1 MIGTDGTFELR
12 RHRDGDTE
20 WPRLPLAVVVGAAD
34 DGDPDALTELQRR
47 RGVVTREQLDA
58 QEWLTALRRFSKSQ
72 PRRPDGKWGRG
83 GGGAVPPSPDLAKDK
98 ASAEGK
104 AEANLQGVL
113 SRSKASGS
121 FDADKAWYHTAHDLV
136 GQRADA
142 AGIDKATF
150 AGMVAATSPRALW
163 QSKTGRYVNIE
174 FAEKAAAH
182 AKANP
187 GKSGREVADGLAKPG
202 MLRQSLASAID
213 IHNGKPV
220 EEVLKGPKI
229 RSFYNNLVDPDG
241 TTHVTIDT
249 HMVRAML
256 GDHNADDKAVAKFAT
271 GKKYSW
277 SADRTRA
284 VAKANGI
291 SPAEAQAA
299 IWEQWRREG

>member
-1 MIGTDGTFELR
+1 MTDLWEVREVR
-12 RHRDGDTE
+12 RRDDDGWTSST
-20 WPRLPLAVVVGAAD
+20 LAAVIEAAD
-34 DGDPDALTELQRR
+34 AGDDYAARELQRR
-47 RGVVTREQLDA
+47 RGALTVEQIAA
-58 QEWLTALRRFSKSQ
+58 QEWLDALRYSPRQ

-83 GGGAVPPSPDLAKDK
+83 GGAAAAPSPDLAKDK
-98 ASAEGK
+98 SSAEGK
-104 AEANLQGVL
+104 AEGNLQGVL
-113 SRSKASGS
+113 GRAKSSGT
-121 FDADKAWYHTAHDLV
+121 FDQDKAWYHNAHDIV

-174 FAEKAAAH
+174 FAEKAAEH

-187 GKSGREVADGLAKPG
+187 GKSGREVADALAKPG

-241 TTHVTIDT
+241 TAHVTIDT

-256 GDHNADDKAVAKFAT
+256 NDHSATDSTVSKYAT

-277 SADRTRA
+277 SADRVRA